1 MTRRLIDMIPL
12 FPKQIAAKAI
22 YLYLGALAAVSIF
35 FFSHAMSL
43 TYILMGI
50 IWVVGFFLL
59 SSYYSKKWQDLSQKK
74 LLLNLFSI
82 ALGLRVLW
90 VFFSYIFFTIK
101 TGIPFEFSAGDAL
114 WYYEESTGNIHTKW
128 KDIWNYLFVD
138 TLTVSDSGYVFYLT
152 FWAKIF
158 GENILFPRLINSVF
172 SAASVPL
179 IYLLAKRNIGEE
191 GGRLAAIFAC
201 FMPNLIFYCGLHLKE
216 TFMIFLIV
224 AYLERADYLIRLKH
238 YNILNIALPVFLALV
253 LFTFRT
259 VLGAVAVFSFVTALV
274 FTNTSV
280 IGKKKRIML
289 IIWGVLT
296 ALTLTGGTI
305 MNELDGLMEDRN
317 VNQSNKRLMQTN
329 KGNQWAKYATGT
341 VMAPMMFVLPFPTM
355 VDVDQQYTQQ
365 MLSGG
370 NYVRN
375 FLGGFVL
382 IALFSAL
389 FITKNWRNLS
399 LIGSFV
405 IAYLGIVS
413 TSGFSNS
420 ERFLLPGLPVL
431 LIMAA
436 YGVTLLDAKNYKFI
450 KIWYWV
456 VPVMAFA
463 WAFFKLG
470 SRGLF

>member
-1 MTRRLIDMIPL
+1 MIPF
-12 FPKQIAAKAI
+12 FPKQIATKGI

-35 FFSHAMSL
+35 FIRHAMSWE
-43 TYILMGI
+43 YILMGI
-50 IWVVGFFLL
+50 AWVVGFFLL
-59 SSYYSKKWQDLSQKK
+59 SSYCSKKWQDLPQKR
-74 LLLNLFSI
+74 LLINLFFI
-82 ALGLRVLW
+82 ALGLRVFW
-90 VFFSYIFFTIK
+90 VFFSYIFYTIK

-114 WYYEESTGNIHTKW
+114 WYYEESTGNIHTEW
-128 KDIWNYLFVD
+128 KNIWNYLFVD
-138 TLTVSDSGYVFYLT
+138 TTSVSDSGYVFYLT

-172 SAASVPL
+172 SAAAVPL

-201 FMPNLIFYCGLHLKE
+201 FMPNLIFYCGLHMKE
-216 TFMIFLIV
+216 AFMIFLIV
-224 AYLERADYLIRLKH
+224 AYLERADYLIRSKH

-259 VLGAVAVFSFVTALV
+259 VLGAVAVFSLATALV

-280 IGKKKRIML
+280 IGRGKRIML
-289 IIWGVLT
+289 IGWGVLA
-296 ALTLTGGTI
+296 ALTFTGGTI
-305 MNELDGLMEDRN
+305 MNEVDGLIEQKDI
-317 VNQSNKRLMQTN
+317 NQSNKRLMQTER
-329 KGNQWAKYATGT
+329 GNQWAKYATGT

-355 VDVDQQYTQQ
+355 VDVDEQYTQQ

-370 NYVRN
+370 NFVRN

-382 IALFSAL
+382 IAVFSAI

-413 TSGFSNS
+413 ISGFSNS

-436 YGVTLLDAKNYKFI
+436 YGVTLLNEKNYKFI

>member
-1 MTRRLIDMIPL
+1 MIPF
-12 FPKQIAAKAI
+12 FPKQIATKAI
-22 YLYLGALAAVSIF
+22 YLYLGVLAIVSIF
-35 FFSHAMSL
+35 FIRHAMSIE
-43 TYILMGI
+43 YIIMGI
-50 IWVVGFFLL
+50 AWVVGFFLL
-59 SSYYSKKWQDLSQKK
+59 SNYCSQKWKDIPQK
-74 LLLNLFSI
+74 LLLRNLFLT
-82 ALGLRVLW
+82 ALGLRIFW

-101 TGIPFEFSAGDAL
+101 TGIPFEFSAADAL
-114 WYYEESTGNIHTKW
+114 WYYEESTGNINTQW

-138 TLTVSDSGYVFYLT
+138 TATVSDSGYVFYLT
-152 FWAKIF
+152 ILAKIF
-158 GENILFPRLINSVF
+158 GENIILPRLINACF
-172 SAASVPL
+172 SAATIPL
-179 IYLLAKRNIGEE
+179 IYSLAKRNIGEE

-201 FMPNLIFYCGLHLKE
+201 FMPNLIFYCGLHMKE
-216 TFMIFLIV
+216 TLMIFLMV
-224 AYLERADYLIRLKH
+224 TYLERADYLLRSRK
-238 YNILNIALPVFLALV
+238 YNVFTIAIPILLALV

-259 VLGAVAVFSFVTALV
+259 VLGAVAIFSFVTALV

-280 IGKKKRIML
+280 IGKTKRYML
-289 IIWGVLT
+289 IGWGLL
-296 ALTLTGGTI
+296 AAITLTGGTI
-305 MNELDGLMEDRN
+305 MNEIDGLIEQKDI
-317 VNQSNKRLMQTN
+317 NQSNKRLMQSN

-355 VDVDQQYTQQ
+355 VDVDEQYNQQ

-382 IALFSAL
+382 IALFSAI

-413 TSGFSNS
+413 SSGFANS

-436 YGVTLLDAKNYKFI
+436 YGVTLLNAKNYRFI

>member
-1 MTRRLIDMIPL
+1 MIPY
-12 FPKQIAAKAI
+12 FPKQIATKGI
-22 YLYLGALAAVSIF
+22 VLYLGVLAAVSILF
-35 FFSHAMSL
+35 INYAMSVE
-43 TYILMGI
+43 YFVMGI
-50 IWVVGFFLL
+50 VWVVGFFLL
-59 SSYYSKKWQDLSQKK
+59 STYCSRKWLEIPQRK
-74 LLLNLFSI
+74 LLLYLFFI
-82 ALGLRVLW
+82 ALGLRGVW
-90 VFFSYIFFTIK
+90 VFFSFIYYTLK
-101 TGIPFEFSAGDAL
+101 TGIPFEFSVGDAL
-114 WYYEESTGNIHTKW
+114 WYYEESVGNINTSLA
-128 KDIWNYLFVD
+128 DIWNYLFVD
-138 TLTVSDSGYVFYLT
+138 SATVSDSGYVFYLSLLS
-152 FWAKIF
+152 KVF
-158 GENILFPRLINSVF
+158 GENVLFPRLVNATL
-172 SAASVPL
+172 SATTVIL

-201 FMPNLIFYCGLHLKE
+201 FMPNLIFYCGMHLKE
-216 TFMIFLIV
+216 STMLFLMV
-224 AYLERADYLIRLKH
+224 AYLERADYLLRSKN
-238 YNILNIALPVFLALV
+238 YNVLTIVLPLLLALT

-259 VLGAVAVFSFVTALV
+259 VLGAAAIFAFVTALV

-280 IGKKKRIML
+280 IGNKKRFML
-289 IIWGVLT
+289 IGWGVLV

-305 MNELDGLMEDRN
+305 MNEIDGNLEDRETN
-317 VNQSNKRLMQTN
+317 VMNKREMQTAR
-329 KGNQWAKYATGT
+329 GNQWAKYATGT

-365 MLSGG
+365 MLHGG

-382 IALFSAL
+382 IAIFSAL

-405 IAYLGIVS
+405 FAYLGVVS
-413 TSGFSNS
+413 ISGFSNS
-420 ERFLLPGLPVL
+420 ERFLLPGLPIL

-436 YGVTLLDAKNYKFI
+436 YGVTLLDEKNYKFI

>member
-1 MTRRLIDMIPL
+1 MIPF
-12 FPKQIAAKAI
+12 FPKQIATKAI
-22 YLYLGALAAVSIF
+22 YLYLGALAIITIF
-35 FFSHAMSL
+35 FFRHAMSFDF
-43 TYILMGI
+43 IIMGI
-50 IWVVGFFLL
+50 AWVVVFFLL
-59 SSYYSKKWQDLSQKK
+59 SSLCSQKWQNLPEKA
-74 LLLNLFSI
+74 LLRNLFLT
-82 ALGLRVLW
+82 ALGIRICW
-90 VFFSYIFFTIK
+90 VFFAYIYFTLK

-114 WYYEESTGNIHTKW
+114 WYYEESTGNINTQW

-138 TLTVSDSGYVFYLT
+138 TTTVSDSGYIFYLT

-158 GENILFPRLINSVF
+158 GENVLFPRLINSVF
-172 SAASVPL
+172 SAATVPL

-201 FMPNLIFYCGLHLKE
+201 FMPNLIFYCGLHMKE
-216 TFMIFLIV
+216 AFMIFLIV
-224 AYLERADYLIRLKH
+224 AYLERADYLIRSKH

-259 VLGAVAVFSFVTALV
+259 VLGAVAVFSLVTALV

-280 IGKKKRIML
+280 IGRKKRIML
-289 IIWGVLT
+289 ISWGVLA

-305 MNELDGLMEDRN
+305 INEIDGLMEDRN
-317 VNQSNKRLMQTN
+317 VNQSNKRLMQTE

-355 VDVDQQYTQQ
+355 VDVDEQYNQQ

-382 IALFSAL
+382 IAVFSAL

-413 TSGFSNS
+413 TSGFANS

-436 YGVTLLDAKNYKFI
+436 YGVTLLNAKNYKFI

-456 VPVMAFA
+456 VPVMGFA

>member
-1 MTRRLIDMIPL
+1 MIPFL
-12 FPKQIAAKAI
+12 PKQIASKAI
-22 YLYLGALAAVSIF
+22 YIYLGVLAAITLVF
-35 FFSHAMSL
+35 FRYAMSIE
-43 TYILMGI
+43 YIIMGI
-50 IWVVGFFLL
+50 AWVIGFFLL
-59 SSYYSKKWQDLSQKK
+59 CNYCSKKWQDIPQKK
-74 LLLNLFSI
+74 VLTYLFLT
-82 ALGLRVLW
+82 ALGIRFFW
-90 VFFSYIFFTIK
+90 VFFAYFFYIVK
-101 TGIPFEFSAGDAL
+101 TGIPFEFSAADSL
-114 WYYEESTGNIHTKW
+114 WYYEESTDNIRTPW

-138 TLTVSDSGYVFYLT
+138 TTTVSDSGYVLYLT
-152 FWAKIF
+152 FLAKIF
-158 GENILFPRLINSVF
+158 GTNIILPRLVNACF
-172 SAASVPL
+172 SAVTVLL

-191 GGRLAAIFAC
+191 GGRLAAIMAC
-201 FMPNLIFYCGLHLKE
+201 FMPNLIFYCGLHMKE
-216 TFMIFLIV
+216 TVMIFLMV
-224 AYLERADYLIRLKH
+224 AYLERTDYLLRSH
-238 YNILNIALPVFLALV
+238 RYNVFTIAIPVLIAIS

-259 VLGAVAVFSFVTALV
+259 VLGIAAVFAFATAVV
-274 FTNTSV
+274 FTNNTV
-280 IGKKKRIML
+280 IGKRKRIMF
-289 IIWGVLT
+289 IGWGLLA

-305 MNELDGLMEDRN
+305 MNEIDGLIEQKDI
-317 VNQSNKRLMQTN
+317 NQSNKRLMQTN

-355 VDVDQQYTQQ
+355 VDVDEQYTQQ

-382 IALFSAL
+382 IAVFSAI

-413 TSGFSNS
+413 TSGFANS
-420 ERFLLPGLPVL
+420 ERFLLPGLPCL

-436 YGVTLLDAKNYKFI
+436 YGVTLLNAKNYRFI
-450 KIWYWV
+450 KAWYWV
-456 VPVMAFA
+456 VPVMAVA

>member
-1 MTRRLIDMIPL
+1 MIPF
-12 FPKQIAAKAI
+12 FPRQIANKAI

-35 FFSHAMSL
+35 FFRHTMSIE
-43 TYILMGI
+43 YFIMGI
-50 IWVVGFFLL
+50 VWVVGFFLL
-59 SSYYSKKWQDLSQKK
+59 SNYCSQKWK
-74 LLLNLFSI
+74 DIPQKQLLKNLFLT
-82 ALGLRVLW
+82 ALGLRVFW

-101 TGIPFEFSAGDAL
+101 TGIPFEFSAADSL
-114 WYYEESTGNIHTKW
+114 WYYEESTGNINTKW

-152 FWAKIF
+152 FLAKIF
-158 GENILFPRLINSVF
+158 GENIIFPRLINSCF
-172 SAASVPL
+172 SAATVLL
-179 IYLLAKRNIGEE
+179 IFFLAKRNIGEE

-201 FMPNLIFYCGLHLKE
+201 FMPNLIFYCGLHMKE
-216 TFMIFLIV
+216 SFMIFMMV
-224 AYLERADYLIRLKH
+224 AYLERADYLLRSKK
-238 YNILNIALPVFLALV
+238 YNVFTIAVPVFLALS

-259 VLGAVAVFSFVTALV
+259 ALGAVAVFAFVTALV
-274 FTNTSV
+274 FTNTSI
-280 IGKKKRIML
+280 IGKKKKYML
-289 IIWGVLT
+289 IGWGILAT
-296 ALTLTGGTI
+296 FTITGGTI
-305 MNELDGLMEDRN
+305 MNEIDGLIEDRDT
-317 VNQSNKRLMQTN
+317 NQANKRLMQTN

-355 VDVDQQYTQQ
+355 VDVDEQYNQQ

-399 LIGSFV
+399 LLGSFV
-405 IAYLGIVS
+405 VAYLGIVS
-413 TSGFSNS
+413 TSGFANS

-436 YGVTLLDAKNYKFI
+436 YGVTLLDAKNYRFI
-450 KIWYWV
+450 KSWYWV
-456 VPVMAFA
+456 VPVMAVA